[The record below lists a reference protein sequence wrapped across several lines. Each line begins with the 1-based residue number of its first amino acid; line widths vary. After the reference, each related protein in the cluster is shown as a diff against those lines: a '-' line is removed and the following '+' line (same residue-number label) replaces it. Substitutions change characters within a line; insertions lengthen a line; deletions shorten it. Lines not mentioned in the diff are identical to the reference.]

1 LRVASA
7 RAFDSGA
14 VYEEIPDAALLMGD
28 VHTHYDYGL
37 VALSVLIAVAASYC
51 ALDLAGRMNASIGRN
66 RWFWLAGGAAAVGAG
81 IWSMHYVGI
90 AALRLAAPVRHSV
103 FSALVSLLAAISVA
117 ALALWVISQCKLAV
131 GSRIGGSVG
140 MGVGIAIMHYATT
153 ASMRMPVRASY
164 HLAVGAASLAIAVA
178 ISWVAL
184 WCAFRLRASD
194 AAQWSWRRLRSAL
207 VLGATM
213 WISHHAA
220 MAALR
225 LSAIEHASEI
235 AGGTHSMAVGLC
247 ATVLCTFMVL
257 AVAVS
262 ASVLDRHY
270 SARAITLQAA
280 TTHYQQFL
288 RQVIDTNPHLIFVK
302 DWGGKYVLANEAVAE
317 LYGTKVEHLLGKC
330 DADFNPKSD
339 EVDKFLRDDREVMSS
354 QRAAFIAE
362 EPATNARTGEIRWF
376 ETVKVPL
383 LSSDGSTRQVL
394 GVATDITDRKNLEE
408 QFRQAHKMEAV
419 GRLAGGVAH
428 DFNNV
433 LTIIRAQTEFL
444 LADLDPNDHRRGDVL
459 EIQGAAD
466 RAAAFT
472 RQLLAFSR
480 RQLLQPEVLE
490 LNTVIAG
497 MEMMVRRL
505 VGEDVVLLTKL
516 HPDLPR
522 ISADPSQLQQVL
534 LNLAVNARDAMPR
547 GGTLLIETALV
558 ELDEY
563 YPRQHPTAK
572 PGPHVVLAVTD
583 TGCGMDSA
591 TRIRI
596 FEPFFTTKEPGKGTG
611 LGLSTVYGIVKQSG
625 GHIWVY
631 SEPGRGTT
639 FKLYFPPH
647 SGAVKASE
655 PERQVAPL
663 NGSGATILLVEDE
676 RPVRSTVRRL
686 LERHGYSVLEAANG
700 QDALGLVTARRNEIN
715 LVLSDMVMPGMGGM
729 ELADRVRALSAGIPV
744 VLMTGYTE
752 EAITRAGER
761 PHDEQ
766 IIEKPFT
773 QNAMLEKVRWALAGP
788 RNGSASGDSQGGPED
803 SRD

>member
-1 LRVASA
+1 
-7 RAFDSGA
+7 
-14 VYEEIPDAALLMGD
+14 MGD
-28 VHTHYDYGL
+28 LQSNNDYRL
-37 VALSVLIAVAASYC
+37 VALSVLIAVTASYC
-51 ALDLAGRMNASIGRN
+51 ALDLAGRLISSSGRN
-66 RWFWLAGGAAAVGAG
+66 RLVWLTGGAVAVGTG
-81 IWSMHYVGI
+81 IWSMHYMAI
-90 AALRLAAPVRHSV
+90 AALKLPLSIRYDFS
-103 FSALVSLLAAISVA
+103 SALVSLLAAIGA
-117 ALALWVISQCKLAV
+117 AAVALWVISERRIGLGPLVRASMGMAV
-131 GSRIGGSVG
+131 GV
-140 MGVGIAIMHYATT
+140 AIMHYAAT
-153 ASMRMPVRASY
+153 ASTPLPTRTSY
-164 HLAVGAASLAIAVA
+164 HLVVIAGALVIAKVVY
-178 ISWVAL
+178 WVAS
-184 WCAFRLRASD
+184 WCVSQLRDSD
-194 AAQWSWRRLRSAL
+194 AVQWSWRRLGLAFA
-207 VLGATM
+207 LGA
-213 WISHHAA
+213 
-220 MAALR
+220 ALWS
-225 LSAIEHASEI
+225 LHYAGITALWWSGFATAIVP
-235 AGGTHSMAVGLC
+235 GPHSMAVGLC
-247 ATVLCTFMVL
+247 ATALCTFMVL

-270 SARAITLQAA
+270 TARDTALQAA
-280 TTHYQQFL
+280 TTHYQRFL

-302 DWGGKYVLANEAVAE
+302 DWDGKYVLANEAVAD
-317 LYGTKVEHLLGKC
+317 LYGTKVEQLLGKC
-330 DADFNPKSD
+330 DADFNPKRD
-339 EVDKFLRDDREVMSS
+339 EVEKFLRDDREVMSS

-362 EPATNARTGEIRWF
+362 EPATNARTGETRWF

-394 GVATDITDRKNLEE
+394 GVATDITERKNLEE

-444 LADLDPNDHRRGDVL
+444 LTDLDPDDHRRGDVL
-459 EIQGAAD
+459 EIQSAAD

-480 RQLLQPEVLE
+480 RQLLQPEVLQ

-497 MEMMVRRL
+497 MDMMVRRL

-516 HPDLPR
+516 HPELPR

-547 GGTLLIETALV
+547 GGTLLIETGLV
-558 ELDEY
+558 ELDEH

-572 PGPHVVLAVTD
+572 PGLHVVLAVTD

-591 TRIRI
+591 TRSRI

-611 LGLSTVYGIVKQSG
+611 LGLSTVYGIVKQTG

-647 SGAVKASE
+647 FGAVKASE
-655 PERQVAPL
+655 PERAVAPL

-686 LERHGYSVLEAANG
+686 LERHGYTVLEAANG
-700 QDALGLVTARRNEIN
+700 QDALGLVTARRSEID

-729 ELADRVRALSAGIPV
+729 ELADRIRALSAGIPV
-744 VLMTGYTE
+744 ILMTGYTE
-752 EAITRAGER
+752 EAITRAGDR

-773 QNAMLEKVRWALAGP
+773 QSAMLEKVTSALAAN
-788 RNGSASGDSQGGPED
+788 RNSPAPEGLQD

>member
-1 LRVASA
+1 VIVVSTFSILGLALATSLLDRRYSA
-7 RAFDSGA
+7 
-14 VYEEIPDAALLMGD
+14 E
-28 VHTHYDYGL
+28 
-37 VALSVLIAVAASYC
+37 AAS
-51 ALDLAGRMNASIGRN
+51 
-66 RWFWLAGGAAAVGAG
+66 
-81 IWSMHYVGI
+81 
-90 AALRLAAPVRHSV
+90 
-103 FSALVSLLAAISVA
+103 
-117 ALALWVISQCKLAV
+117 
-131 GSRIGGSVG
+131 
-140 MGVGIAIMHYATT
+140 
-153 ASMRMPVRASY
+153 
-164 HLAVGAASLAIAVA
+164 
-178 ISWVAL
+178 
-184 WCAFRLRASD
+184 
-194 AAQWSWRRLRSAL
+194 
-207 VLGATM
+207 
-213 WISHHAA
+213 
-220 MAALR
+220 
-225 LSAIEHASEI
+225 
-235 AGGTHSMAVGLC
+235 
-247 ATVLCTFMVL
+247 
-257 AVAVS
+257 
-262 ASVLDRHY
+262 
-270 SARAITLQAA
+270 LQAA
-280 TTHYQQFL
+280 TTHYQKFL

-302 DWGGKYVLANEAVAE
+302 DWEGRYVLANEAVAE
-317 LYGTKVEHLLGKC
+317 LYGTKVENVLGKR
-330 DADFNPKSD
+330 DADFNPKAD
-339 EVDKFLRDDREVMSS
+339 EVERFLRDDREVMSS
-354 QRAAFIAE
+354 QREAFIAE
-362 EPATNARTGEIRWF
+362 EPATNARTGETRWF
-376 ETVKVPL
+376 QTVKVPL
-383 LSSDGSTRQVL
+383 LSSDGKTRQVL
-394 GVATDITDRKNLEE
+394 GVSTDITQRKQLEE

-444 LADLDPNDHRRGDVL
+444 LADLPGDDARRADVM
-459 EIQGAAD
+459 EIQSAAD

-480 RQLLQPEVLE
+480 RQILQPEVLE
-490 LNTVIAG
+490 LNGAITG

-516 HPDLPR
+516 QPDLPR

-558 ELDEY
+558 ELDEH
-563 YPRQHPTAK
+563 YPRQHPTAR
-572 PGPHVVLAVTD
+572 PGVHIVLAVTD

-591 TRIRI
+591 TRSRI

-631 SEPGRGTT
+631 SEVGRGTT

-647 SGAVKASE
+647 YGAVKASE
-655 PERQVAPL
+655 PERAVPPL

-686 LERHGYSVLEAANG
+686 LERHGYHVLEAGNG
-700 QDALGLVTARRNEIN
+700 QDALTLVTARQAEID

-729 ELADRVRALSAGIPV
+729 ELADRVRGLTPRIPV

-773 QNAMLEKVRWALAGP
+773 LNTMLEKVRWALAAN
-788 RNGSASGDSQGGPED
+788 RNGSALED
-803 SRD
+803 TEGSAGKSRD

>member
-1 LRVASA
+1 M
-7 RAFDSGA
+7 
-14 VYEEIPDAALLMGD
+14 MGSIQG
-28 VHTHYDYGL
+28 HYDPRL
-37 VALSVLIAVAASYC
+37 VALSIVIAVVASYT
-51 ALDLAGRMNASIGRN
+51 ALDLASRVTAAVGRARAI
-66 RWFWLAGGAAAVGAG
+66 WLAGGATAMGMG
-81 IWSMHYVGI
+81 IWSMHYV
-90 AALRLAAPVRHSV
+90 AMLAYKLPVPVHYHV
-103 FSALVSLLAAISVA
+103 PA
-117 ALALWVISQCKLAV
+117 ALASLVAAGLASAFALWVVSRQEMRLGHALRGSAV
-131 GSRIGGSVG
+131 
-140 MGVGIAIMHYATT
+140 MGLGIAIMHYTGMV
-153 ASMRMPVRASY
+153 SMQLPGSVSY
-164 HLAVGAASLAIAVA
+164 DWFLVAGSVAVA
-178 ISWVAL
+178 VIVSFMAL
-184 WCAFRLRASD
+184 WRAFRLREPGAG
-194 AAQWSWRRLRSAL
+194 AWSWNKLGSAL
-207 VLGATM
+207 LMGAAIPSMHYT
-213 WISHHAA
+213 A
-220 MAALR
+220 MAAVSFQISAAAQSFPTVSIPSMTLGTTAIV
-225 LSAIEHASEI
+225 LS
-235 AGGTHSMAVGLC
+235 
-247 ATVLCTFMVL
+247 TFMIL
-257 AVAVS
+257 GLAITTSLLDRRYSDQAVA
-262 ASVLDRHY
+262 
-270 SARAITLQAA
+270 LQASA
-280 TTHYQQFL
+280 THYQKFL

-302 DWGGKYVLANEAVAE
+302 DWDGRYVLANEAVAA
-317 LYGTKVEHLLGKC
+317 LYGTDVDSVLGKR
-330 DADFNPKSD
+330 DAEFNPKHE
-339 EVDKFLRDDREVMSS
+339 EVEKYLRDDREVMAS
-354 QRAAFIAE
+354 QRATFIAE
-362 EPATNARTGEIRWF
+362 EPATNPKTGETRWF
-376 ETVKVPL
+376 QTVKVPL

-394 GVATDITDRKNLEE
+394 GVATDITDRKNLED

-444 LADLDPNDHRRGDVL
+444 LADLDPDDRRRGDVL

-480 RQLLQPEVLE
+480 RQLLQPEVLD
-490 LNTVIAG
+490 LNAVMAG

-547 GGTLLIETALV
+547 GGTLLIETGLV
-558 ELDEY
+558 ELDEH

-572 PGPHVVLAVTD
+572 PGLHVVLAVTD

-591 TRIRI
+591 IRSRV

-647 SGAVKASE
+647 SGAVKVSE
-655 PERQVAPL
+655 PERPVPPL

-676 RPVRSTVRRL
+676 RPVRTTVRRL
-686 LERHGYSVLEAANG
+686 LERHGYAVLEAANG
-700 QDALGLVTARRNEIN
+700 QDALALVTARGSEIN

-729 ELADRVRALSAGIPV
+729 ELADRVRALPTGIPV
-744 VLMTGYTE
+744 ILMTGYTE

-761 PHDEQ
+761 PKDER

-773 QNAMLEKVRWALAGP
+773 QTSMLEQVRGALAAH
-788 RNGSASGDSQGGPED
+788 RNGSLLEDQPGNADSSG
-803 SRD
+803 